1 VAVRNHLLKRRGIN
15 PVEQF
20 IKRQQA
26 AIDGDA

>member
-1 VAVRNHLLKRRGIN
+1 VRNHILKRRGIN

-26 AIDGDA
+26 AIEGNA